1 MLEKPEMNTYIIH
14 QALLIISPVLLAIV
28 EYITLGKL
36 LDLGTNNSGISHA
49 HSHSQTADAHN
60 TSTMTTVHVRRRT
73 NSTGGQRTCCCQ
85 RPSFAKTVKW
95 FFTCSDIF
103 CLLLQSTGG
112 AMYANPENASMARV
126 LLLIGLGAQLVFF
139 SAFILLTIY
148 VHVSQRYG
156 FKGDK
161 SFRPVFICLYATT
174 LLMHLRN
181 SFRVAE
187 FAQGFEGDLGA
198 HEHYLYVFDFMPI
211 YACFLFFTFM
221 HYGFWLGPQAPA
233 MLARQDG
240 KRNQLPVI
248 HIQAD

>member
-1 MLEKPEMNTYIIH
+1 MLEKPEFNTYIIH

-36 LDLGTNNSGISHA
+36 LDLGSNNSGISHSHG
-49 HSHSQTADAHN
+49 HSVAPAANAHN
-60 TSTMTTVHVRRRT
+60 PTVRRRT
-73 NSTGGQRTCCCQ
+73 NSTGGRLGRTCCQC
-85 RPSFAKTVKW
+85 PSFAKTVKW

-112 AMYANPENASMARV
+112 AMYANPENAAKARI

-139 SAFILLTIY
+139 SAFIILT
-148 VHVSQRYG
+148 VCVQFTKRYG
-156 FKGDK
+156 FKGDR

-187 FAQGFEGDLGA
+187 FAQGFEGDLEA
-198 HEHYLYVFDFMPI
+198 HDMYLYIFDFMPI
-211 YACFLFFTFM
+211 YSCFLFFTFM

>member
-36 LDLGTNNSGISHA
+36 LDLGTSTSGTSHA
-49 HSHSQTADAHN
+49 HSHTHTADAHN
-60 TSTMTTVHVRRRT
+60 TSTMTNVHKR
-73 NSTGGQRTCCCQ
+73 SSAAGSQRTCCTQ

-126 LLLIGLGAQLVFF
+126 LLLLGLGAQLIFF
-139 SAFILLTIY
+139 SAFIMLT
-148 VHVSQRYG
+148 VFVQFSRRYG

-198 HEHYLYVFDFMPI
+198 HEFYLYVFDFMPI
-211 YACFLFFTFM
+211 YACFLFFTIM

-233 MLARQDG
+233 LLAKQDG
-240 KRNQLPVI
+240 KHNQLLVI